1 MSHFSSLQTKL
12 VDRTALVQGLT
23 NVLTAMGITPLI
35 AVLDR
40 PGALENSYDPTDR
53 QSAHVIVRRRCI
65 PRPDWTGGIA
75 AIDIG
80 FRQEADGTFSVIADA
95 WDINDNAIGD
105 QYAESNK
112 LGAFLNAVQ
121 LEHNKAYVLAQYPVS
136 QWAQSAWV
144 TAEDGSLQ
152 LTLTQ
157 KVNLAMV

>member
-12 VDRTALVQGLT
+12 VDRTALVAGLT
-23 NVLTAMGITPLI
+23 NVLMAMGITPVI

-65 PRPDWTGGIA
+65 PRPNWRDGMA
-75 AIDIG
+75 AIDVG
-80 FRQEADGTFSVIADA
+80 FLQQEDGTFVAIADA
-95 WDINDNAIGD
+95 WDINDNAIG
-105 QYAESNK
+105 QHYPGYNK
-112 LGAFLNAVQ
+112 LDAFLNAVQ
-121 LEHNKAYVLAQYPVS
+121 IEHNKAYVLAQYPVS
-136 QWAQSAWV
+136 QWAQSDWV

>member
-12 VDRTALVQGLT
+12 VDRTALVAGLT
-23 NVLTAMGITPLI
+23 NVLMAMGITPVI
-35 AVLDR
+35 AVLDQ

-65 PRPDWTGGIA
+65 PRPNWREGIA

-105 QYAESNK
+105 QYADYNK

-121 LEHNKAYVLAQYPVS
+121 IEHNKAYVLAQYPVS
-136 QWAQSAWV
+136 QWAQSDWV

-157 KVNLAMV
+157 KVNLATV

>member
-1 MSHFSSLQTKL
+1 MSHFSSVSTKL
-12 VDRTALVQGLT
+12 VDRTALVAGL
-23 NVLTAMGITPLI
+23 NAVLTGIGITPLI

-65 PRPDWTGGIA
+65 PRPHWRDGIA

-80 FRQEADGTFSVIADA
+80 FRQQEDGSFVTIADA
-95 WDINDNAIGD
+95 WDVNHNVIGD
-105 QYAESNK
+105 QYAEFNK

-121 LEHNKAYVLAQYPVS
+121 LEHNKAYVLAQYPAS

>member
-1 MSHFSSLQTKL
+1 MSHFSSVQTKL

-23 NVLTAMGITPLI
+23 NVLTAMGITPVI
-35 AVLDR
+35 AVLDQ
-40 PGALENSYDPTDR
+40 PAALENSYDPTDR

-65 PRPDWTGGIA
+65 PRPNWRDGIA

-80 FRQEADGTFSVIADA
+80 FLQQEDGTFSAIIDA
-95 WDINDNAIGD
+95 WDINDNAIG
-105 QYAESNK
+105 QHYPELNK

-121 LEHNKAYVLAQYPVS
+121 TAHNKAYVLAQYPVS
-136 QWAQSAWV
+136 QWAQSDWV
-144 TAEDGSLQ
+144 TTEDGSLQ

>member
-12 VDRTALVQGLT
+12 VDRTALVAGLT
-23 NVLTAMGITPLI
+23 NVLTAMGITPVI
-35 AVLDR
+35 AVLDQ

-65 PRPDWTGGIA
+65 PRPNWRDGIA

-105 QYAESNK
+105 QYSDYNK

-121 LEHNKAYVLAQYPVS
+121 IEHNKAYVLAQYPVS
-136 QWAQSAWV
+136 QWAQSDWV

>member
-12 VDRTALVQGLT
+12 VDRTALVAGLT
-23 NVLTAMGITPLI
+23 NVLMAMGITPVI
-35 AVLDR
+35 AVLDQ

-65 PRPDWTGGIA
+65 PRPNWREGIA

-105 QYAESNK
+105 QYSDYNK

-121 LEHNKAYVLAQYPVS
+121 IEHNKAYVLAQYPVS
-136 QWAQSAWV
+136 QWAQSDWV

>member
-35 AVLDR
+35 AVLDQ

-53 QSAHVIVRRRCI
+53 QSAHVIVRRRCL
-65 PRPDWTGGIA
+65 PRPNWRDGIA

-80 FRQEADGTFSVIADA
+80 FRQTEDGSFMAIVDA
-95 WDINDNAIGD
+95 WDINDNAIGQHYPD
-105 QYAESNK
+105 YNK

-121 LEHNKAYVLAQYPVS
+121 IEHNKAYVLAQYPVS
-136 QWAQSAWV
+136 QWAQSDWV

>member
-12 VDRTALVQGLT
+12 VDRTALVAGLT
-23 NVLTAMGITPLI
+23 NVLMAMGITPVI
-35 AVLDR
+35 AVLDQ

-65 PRPDWTGGIA
+65 PRPNWRDGIA

-80 FRQEADGTFSVIADA
+80 FRQEVDGTFSVIADA

-105 QYAESNK
+105 QYSDYNK

-121 LEHNKAYVLAQYPVS
+121 IEHNKAYVLAQYPVF
-136 QWAQSAWV
+136 QWAQSDWV

>member
-23 NVLTAMGITPLI
+23 NVLTAMGITPVI

-40 PGALENSYDPTDR
+40 PGSLENSYDPTDR

-65 PRPDWTGGIA
+65 PRPHWRDGMA

-80 FRQEADGTFSVIADA
+80 FLQQEDGTFVAIADA
-95 WDINDNAIGD
+95 WDINDNAIGQHYPD
-105 QYAESNK
+105 YNK

-136 QWAQSAWV
+136 QWAQSDWV

>member
-12 VDRTALVQGLT
+12 VDRTALVAGL
-23 NVLTAMGITPLI
+23 NAVLTAMGITPVI
-35 AVLDR
+35 AVLDQ

-65 PRPDWTGGIA
+65 PRPNWREGIA

-105 QYAESNK
+105 QYSDYNK

-121 LEHNKAYVLAQYPVS
+121 IEHNKAYVLAQYPVS
-136 QWAQSAWV
+136 QWAQSDWV
-144 TAEDGSLQ
+144 TTEDGSLQ

>member
-12 VDRTALVQGLT
+12 VDRTALVAGL
-23 NVLTAMGITPLI
+23 NAVLTEMGITPLI
-35 AVLDR
+35 AVLNQ

-65 PRPDWTGGIA
+65 PRPNWRDGIA

-80 FRQEADGTFSVIADA
+80 FLQQKDGTFVAIADA
-95 WDINDNAIGD
+95 WDINDNAIGQHYPD
-105 QYAESNK
+105 YNK

-136 QWAQSAWV
+136 QWAQSDWV

-152 LTLTQ
+152 MTLTQ

>member
-12 VDRTALVQGLT
+12 VDRTALVAGLT
-23 NVLTAMGITPLI
+23 NVLMAMGITPVI
-35 AVLDR
+35 AVLDQA
-40 PGALENSYDPTDR
+40 GALENSYDPTDR

-65 PRPDWTGGIA
+65 PRPNWRDGIA

-80 FRQEADGTFSVIADA
+80 FRQEADGTFVAIADA
-95 WDINDNAIGD
+95 WDINDNAIG
-105 QYAESNK
+105 QHYPGYNK

-121 LEHNKAYVLAQYPVS
+121 IEHNKAYVMAQYPVS
-136 QWAQSAWV
+136 QWAQSDWV